1 MSLWTDITHSPLVEL
16 AKHGSQVVHGVEEVA
31 SLSLGDYTLI
41 GLGIVMI
48 IIAVSSYSKNTVTKI
63 TNVIPSKA
71 TPTIGEAAGAVVA

>member
-1 MSLWTDITHSPLVEL
+1 MSLWTDITHSPAAELV
-16 AKHGSQVVHGVEEVA
+16 KHGSQVVHGIEDVA

-71 TPTIGEAAGAVVA
+71 TPTVAEAAGAVVA